1 MSNKN
6 DNVNKNLRR
15 IKGVG
20 GKILRIGKR
29 KRMNRKVERHAR
41 PASSIRQRLLEVPSD
56 TARRHLCL
64 VSEQG
69 ES

>member
-41 PASSIRQRLLEVPSD
+41 PASPIRQRLLELPSD
-56 TARRHLCL
+56 TTRLHLCL
-64 VSEQG
+64 VSKQR

>member
-29 KRMNRKVERHAR
+29 KRTNRKVEPHALPNALSDIDCLSSPMTQ
-41 PASSIRQRLLEVPSD
+41 PALTSAL
-56 TARRHLCL
+56 
-64 VSEQG
+64 
-69 ES
+69 